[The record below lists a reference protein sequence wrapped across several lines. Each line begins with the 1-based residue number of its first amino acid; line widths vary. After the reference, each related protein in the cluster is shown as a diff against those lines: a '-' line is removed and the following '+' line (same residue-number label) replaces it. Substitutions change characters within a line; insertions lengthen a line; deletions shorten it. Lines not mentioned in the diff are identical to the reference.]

1 MRTIMKDVVSEITT
15 GQIMGR
21 VTYTGKETPD
31 ENRSEIR
38 VLVPSAMTGGIVHKD
53 NLGTAILKKT
63 PTPNKI
69 TMEGDIIIKL
79 SSPYDC
85 ALLTRE
91 DEGMLIPSFCGLLRG
106 IRSDIVYPR
115 FLLGYLNSDYAR
127 GQLLKGVNSSA
138 TSMVRQH
145 SLQELELILPNLAEQ
160 ILIGDAYWYSC
171 QKKAMYEKFAQ
182 VQQRISDSVIQTSI
196 QEVSRRGD

>member
-1 MRTIMKDVVSEITT
+1 MRTILKDVVSEIAT
-15 GQIMGR
+15 GQIMSR
-21 VTYTGKETPD
+21 VTYTEGEVPD
-31 ENRSEIR
+31 ENKIEIR
-38 VLVPSAMTGGIVHKD
+38 VLVPSAMSGGVVHQD
-53 NLGTAILKKT
+53 NLGIAILKRALSK
-63 PTPNKI
+63 NKV
-69 TMEGDIIIKL
+69 TADGDIIIKL

-85 ALLTRE
+85 VLLTRE
-91 DEGMLIPSFCGLLRG
+91 DAGMLIPSYCGLLRG

-115 FLLGYLNSDYAR
+115 YLLGYLNSDYAK
-127 GQLLKGVNSSA
+127 GQLLKGVNFSA

-145 SLQELELILPNLAEQ
+145 SLQELELLLPNLAEQ

-196 QEVSRRGD
+196 QEVSRRDN

>member
-1 MRTIMKDVVSEITT
+1 MKDVVSEIAT

-21 VTYTGKETPD
+21 VTYTGKETPV
-31 ENRSEIR
+31 ENKMDIR
-38 VLVPSAMTGGIVHKD
+38 VLVPSAIAGGIVHKD
-53 NLGTAILKKT
+53 NLGTAILKKV
-63 PTPNKI
+63 PAPNKI
-69 TMEGDIIIKL
+69 TREGDIIIKL

-85 ALLTRE
+85 ALLTGE

-115 FLLGYLNSDYAR
+115 FLIGYLNSDYAR

-138 TSMVRQH
+138 TSMIRQH
-145 SLQELELILPNLAEQ
+145 SLQELKLILPNLAEQ

-171 QKKAMYEKFAQ
+171 QKKAIYEKFAQ